1 MGIVNKL
8 KAQVRAARA
17 DGKIT
22 LGEVKR
28 LQKTAKAA
36 PAGAAR
42 NAATVVLK
50 KTLQLHQ
57 DQFEVPA
64 RAELSKFLGTK
75 VNLPDPSGLNGDD
88 VSFKWIPGGRLYVD
102 DALDSDIQQGQLGDC
117 YLLSALASMSRNHR
131 DLLKGAVKSLGDGTY
146 SVRFFQPDAQGALQP
161 VHVRVDGQLPFK
173 DGAVRYGR
181 SPTQTELWVAVVEKA
196 YAQWKGGYQAIGYG
210 GSPGQVMTDL
220 TGRPHTFE
228 WTAQQGDGPES
239 AYERYKSALAAGK
252 MVNVATP
259 DQDAI
264 PAGLVRNHAYAV
276 VGVEEFEGVKSLL
289 VRNPWGNT
297 EPGNDGRNDGFF
309 RVPADAVASYFVGA
323 WTA

>member
-8 KAQVRAARA
+8 KAQVRAARL

-28 LQKTAKAA
+28 LEKTAKSA

-42 NAATVVLK
+42 NAANTVLK
-50 KTLQLHQ
+50 QSLQKFE
-57 DQFEVPA
+57 DKFEVPA

-75 VNLPDPSGLNGDD
+75 VNLPDPAGLTGDD
-88 VSFKWIPGGRLYVD
+88 ISFQWVPGGKLYVD
-102 DALDSDIQQGQLGDC
+102 DATDADVQQGGIGDC
-117 YLLSALASMSRNHR
+117 YVLSVLASMSRNHR
-131 DLLKGAVKSLGDGTY
+131 DLLKSAVTSLGDGTY
-146 SVRFFQPDAQGALQP
+146 NVRFFQPDAQGAMQP
-161 VHVRVDGQLPFK
+161 VNVRVDGQLPFRN
-173 DGAVRYGR
+173 GAVGYAS

-196 YAQWKGGYQAIGYG
+196 YAKWKGGYEAIGHG

-220 TGRPHTFE
+220 TGRPHSFE
-228 WTAQQGDGPES
+228 WTAREGDGPES
-239 AYERYKSALAAGK
+239 AYERFKASLAEGK

-259 DQDAI
+259 DREDL
-264 PAGLVRNHAYAV
+264 PAGLVKNHAYAV

-309 RVPADAVASYFVGA
+309 RVSANEAASYFVGA